1 MIRRNTF
8 SKLIVFILFVHI
20 VLSALANSMFSKKN
34 RIASCLSPLDNET
47 VSQVNESKLK
57 TVYDMVPISSYPVF
71 DKPIREVKTE
81 DKVISL
87 SFDDGY
93 NHDNILQILNI
104 LKENGNLKTTF
115 FFCGNAID
123 SDEKLIEKEYEKDKE
138 HSIKREHSVKVVY
151 DNGHEIG
158 NHSDSHK
165 NFKKLSDESAT
176 NEVINCNEK
185 IKNITGN
192 YPVVFR
198 FPYGAYNQNSLNVVR
213 NLKMFPVQWSID
225 TTDWKKSSSSE
236 SIYNEI
242 INNIHNG
249 AIILMH
255 TNGKH
260 TPEALRRVI
269 PRILELGYKIVPVSD
284 LINKRY

>member
-1 MIRRNTF
+1 MIRRSIF
-8 SKLIVFILFVHI
+8 SRLIVFILFVHM
-20 VLSALANSMFSKKN
+20 VLSILASNMPTRKDK
-34 RIASCLSPLDNET
+34 IVSCLSLTSESDI
-47 VSQVNESKLK
+47 SQVADSSSKLK
-57 TVYDMVPISSYPVF
+57 DNNAYDMFAISSYPEF
-71 DKPIREVKTE
+71 SNKPIFKVETE
-81 DKVISL
+81 DKVISF

-93 NHDNILQILNI
+93 DYNNISKIVNA
-104 LKENGNLKTTF
+104 LKENGNLKATF
-115 FFCGNAID
+115 FFCGHAID
-123 SDEKLIEKEYEKDKE
+123 SDEKDRLENSFERD
-138 HSIKREHSVKVVY
+138 SSVKLVY
-151 DNGHEIG
+151 NNGHEIG

-165 NFKKLSDESAT
+165 NFKKLSDESAK

-198 FPYGAYNQNSLNVVR
+198 FPYGAYNQNSLNVIR
-213 NLKMFPVQWSID
+213 NLEMFPVQWSID

-260 TPEALRRVI
+260 TPEALRKVI
-269 PRILELGYKIVPVSD
+269 PKILELGYKIVPVSD